1 MQNHQFLDNEVFSLL
16 LPKGHNIF
24 KINLLYY
31 LSIKFSIIVVNE
43 NVSMPS
49 APPPTQPRQ
58 KPTEPLPISPFPV
71 IVDIYQ
77 SKLEDNESTCEI
89 TKWVIPDLINTNELE
104 YQFWSTWW
112 LNFPAIFAILLKKVS
127 CALCKP
133 SYFMHWLS
141 ILQPLPKAIHYN
153 TCLLQSTSS
162 LTHQKVDYKK
172 CFVQN
177 NPYFSL
183 FTQKST

>member
-1 MQNHQFLDNEVFSLL
+1 MQTHPFPDNEVFWRL

-24 KINLLYY
+24 KISLLFY

-77 SKLEDNESTCEI
+77 SKLEDNESTCAI
-89 TKWVIPDLINTNELE
+89 TK
-104 YQFWSTWW
+104 
-112 LNFPAIFAILLKKVS
+112 
-127 CALCKP
+127 
-133 SYFMHWLS
+133 
-141 ILQPLPKAIHYN
+141 
-153 TCLLQSTSS
+153 
-162 LTHQKVDYKK
+162 
-172 CFVQN
+172 
-177 NPYFSL
+177 
-183 FTQKST
+183 